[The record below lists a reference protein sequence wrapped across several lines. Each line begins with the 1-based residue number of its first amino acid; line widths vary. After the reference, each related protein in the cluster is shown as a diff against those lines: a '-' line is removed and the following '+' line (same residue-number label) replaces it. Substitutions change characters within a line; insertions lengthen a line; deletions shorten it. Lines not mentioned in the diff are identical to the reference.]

1 MKMESFKYFSS
12 EECLEAVR
20 QKGDALQYVQNQT
33 EEICLEA
40 VRQNSYAL
48 QWVQNQTEEICIE
61 AVRKNGCALRY
72 VNIDAITP
80 SAVEMTLEQ
89 VCKELGKNIKII
101 KEK

>member
-1 MKMESFKYFSS
+1 MVIQLQDDGDFKDKKIV
-12 EECLEAVR
+12 LAAVK
-20 QKGDALQYVQNQT
+20 QNGDALQYVKEQT
-33 EEICLEA
+33 EECL
-40 VRQNSYAL
+40 
-48 QWVQNQTEEICIE
+48 E